1 MWCTKIC
8 KIMDVSFPLNSG
20 KNRKF
25 TKKQNAKKRRKRI
38 DDLPDPIIQHI
49 LSYLSTEE
57 AVRTSILSKRWKY
70 LWTSIPKLD
79 FDEVDLDRRMM
90 FMKFVERVLALHD
103 PSDIKKFSLSCN
115 VQYDTSHISA
125 WICSVVM
132 HKVQELYLYLRN
144 FQELLALPPCLFTCE
159 SLEILTL
166 HMFHSLKLPS
176 SISFS
181 SLKFLALETVIFSD
195 DHSTQQLFTGC
206 PILEDLSII
215 DCIWKNVKAVCFSS
229 PMLQRFFITDKYLL
243 DDENDDKDDLNA
255 EADNQNDFNG
265 CQVVIFGTSLK
276 SFSFDGQLIN
286 DYCFYNPSSIVDA
299 SIQFFKRDAEYDFLD
314 AHRVFKLLSGLGNVE
329 KLTLNVHALEVLSY
343 AKELFAHLPVFYKLT
358 RLDFES
364 AFPIE
369 FDREALLTIIQNSP
383 CLNYLSF
390 GTQVCLPTYCGNH
403 DSIMNPVPSCFVTNL
418 ETIEIFGFHGDEKE
432 MHAVKILLGSAS
444 VLERIVII
452 CDEFYFEFH
461 GDLKKKQKEI
471 FEQILLFPRGSRSC
485 TVHFLLGICKA
496 PRYSG

>member
-1 MWCTKIC
+1 
-8 KIMDVSFPLNSG
+8 MDVSFPLNSG

-25 TKKQNAKKRRKRI
+25 RKKQNAKKSRKRI
-38 DDLPDPIIQHI
+38 EDLPDPIIQHI

-79 FDEVDLDRRMM
+79 FDEGELDRRMM

-103 PSDIKKFSLSCN
+103 PSDIKNFSLSCN
-115 VQYDTSHISA
+115 VQYDTSRINA
-125 WICSVVM
+125 WICSVVE
-132 HKVQELYLYLRN
+132 HKVQELDLYLRN
-144 FQELLALPPCLFTCE
+144 FQEPLALPPCLFTCE
-159 SLEILTL
+159 SLEVLVL

-181 SLKFLALETVIFSD
+181 SLKFLALEKVIFSD

-215 DCIWKNVKAVCFSS
+215 DCIWKNVKAVF
-229 PMLQRFFITDKYLL
+229 
-243 DDENDDKDDLNA
+243 
-255 EADNQNDFNG
+255 
-265 CQVVIFGTSLK
+265 
-276 SFSFDGQLIN
+276 
-286 DYCFYNPSSIVDA
+286 DA

-329 KLTLNVHALEVLSY
+329 TLTLNVGALEVLSY

-358 RLDFES
+358 RLNFES

-369 FDREALLTIIQNSP
+369 FDREALLTITRNSP

-390 GTQVCLPTYCGNH
+390 GTVALFELQLVCLPTYCGNH
-403 DSIMNPVPSCFVTNL
+403 DGIMNPVPSCFVTNL
-418 ETIEIFGFHGDEKE
+418 KTIEIFGFCGDEKE
-432 MHAVKILLGSAS
+432 MHAVKILLGNAS

-461 GDLKKKQKEI
+461 GDLKKKPKEI

-485 TVHFLLGICKA
+485 TVHFLLGICNA
-496 PRYSG
+496 PRVTVTLVTCNGTFIPMNI

>member
-1 MWCTKIC
+1 MWCRKIC

-25 TKKQNAKKRRKRI
+25 RKKQNAKKRRKRI
-38 DDLPDPIIQHI
+38 DDLPDLIIQHI

-79 FDEVDLDRRMM
+79 FDEEGLDRRMM

-115 VQYDTSHISA
+115 VQYDTSHINA

-132 HKVQELYLYLRN
+132 HKVQVLKLYLRN
-144 FQELLALPPCLFTCE
+144 FQEPLALPPCLFTCE
-159 SLEILTL
+159 SLEVLIL

-181 SLKFLALETVIFSD
+181 SLKFLALEKVIFSD

-215 DCIWKNVKAVCFSS
+215 DCIWKNVKAVCISS

-255 EADNQNDFNG
+255 EADDQNDFNG

-299 SIQFFKRDAEYDFLD
+299 SIQFLKRDAEYNFLD

-329 KLTLNVHALEVLSY
+329 KLTLDVDALEVC
-343 AKELFAHLPVFYKLT
+343 FQ
-358 RLDFES
+358 
-364 AFPIE
+364 
-369 FDREALLTIIQNSP
+369 LLIT
-383 CLNYLSF
+383 
-390 GTQVCLPTYCGNH
+390 
-403 DSIMNPVPSCFVTNL
+403 
-418 ETIEIFGFHGDEKE
+418 
-432 MHAVKILLGSAS
+432 
-444 VLERIVII
+444 
-452 CDEFYFEFH
+452 
-461 GDLKKKQKEI
+461 
-471 FEQILLFPRGSRSC
+471 
-485 TVHFLLGICKA
+485 
-496 PRYSG
+496 